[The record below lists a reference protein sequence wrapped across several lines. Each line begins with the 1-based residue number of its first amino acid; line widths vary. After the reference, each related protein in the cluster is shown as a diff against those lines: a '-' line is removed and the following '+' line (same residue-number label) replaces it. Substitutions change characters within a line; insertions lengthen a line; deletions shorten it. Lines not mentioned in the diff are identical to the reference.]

1 MDGAYRGSVPIKST
15 EITPEHLYLSRRE
28 FMKAAGTLAIG
39 ALLAACNNAPT
50 AQPTASTAAPLD
62 IGTKTAQGETSDP
75 LTPFEQV
82 TSYNNYYEFTTDKK
96 GVARLS
102 RDFKTSPWEVTVGGL
117 VSKPKTFS
125 LEDLLKKYP
134 QEERIYR
141 FRCVEAWSMVIPWLG
156 FPLSG
161 LLKEVEP
168 TSQAKYV
175 AFQTLLDPEQ
185 MPGQKEPGYPWPYA
199 EGLRLDEAMNSLTLL
214 ATGLYGKDLP
224 PQSGGPLR
232 LVVPWKYGFKSAKAI
247 VRIDLVEA
255 QPNTLWSTI
264 APQEYGFY
272 ANVNPDVPHP
282 RWSQASEWRMGEDK
296 RKPTLFLNG
305 YAEEVGYLYKG
316 MDLRTN
322 Y

>member
-1 MDGAYRGSVPIKST
+1 
-15 EITPEHLYLSRRE
+15 
-28 FMKAAGTLAIG
+28 MKVAGTLAIG
-39 ALLAACNNAPT
+39 TLLAACGNAPT
-50 AQPTASTAAPLD
+50 VQPTTSTATPPD
-62 IGTKTAQGETSDP
+62 VGTTTAQGETSDP
-75 LTPFEQV
+75 LTPYDVV

-96 GVARLS
+96 GVARLA
-102 RDFKTSPWEVTVGGL
+102 RDFKTSPWEITVGGL
-117 VSKPKTFS
+117 VNNPRTFG
-125 LEDLLKKYP
+125 LEDLLRKYP
-134 QEERIYR
+134 EQERIYR
-141 FRCVEAWSMVIPWLG
+141 MRCVEAWSMVIPWLG
-156 FPLSG
+156 FPLSA
-161 LLKEVEP
+161 LLNEVEP

-175 AFQTLLDPEQ
+175 AFRTLLDPEQ
-185 MPGQKEPGYPWPYA
+185 MPGQKEPGYPWPYT
-199 EGLRLDEAMNSLTLL
+199 EGLRLDEAMNPLTLL

-255 QPNTLWSTI
+255 QPKMLWNTI
-264 APQEYGFY
+264 APAEYGFY

-282 RWSQASEWRMGEDK
+282 RWPQASEWRMGEEA

-316 MDLRTN
+316 MDLRAN